1 MATVTPE
8 EIRELAT
15 LARLSLDDQEV
26 EQFRVQLADILGYI
40 GTLREVDVSGV
51 PEFLSERQEES
62 SLREDAAG
70 AQFSSET
77 ALSNAPN
84 TRGRLVV
91 VPKFKED

>member
-15 LARLSLDDQEV
+15 LARLSLDDGEV
-26 EQFRVQLADILGYI
+26 EQFRAQLTDIRGYI

-51 PEFLSERQEES
+51 PEFLSERQEDS
-62 SLREDAAG
+62 SLREDAPG
-70 AQFSSET
+70 PQFSSET
-77 ALSNAPN
+77 ALSSAPN

>member
-70 AQFSSET
+70 VQFSSET

>member
-26 EQFRVQLADILGYI
+26 EQFRAQLADILGYI

-70 AQFSSET
+70 PQFSSET